1 MRQMQRMQGLFVMLL
16 LSGCASGQF
25 AGPLS
30 RMDLRIDQ
38 APMTAD
44 TKSYA
49 RSFFSRPNPKAFAFS
64 PEKGTAWAAWGSSSE
79 RRRKSWRCASAR
91 RAPAHLACYLPSTTR
106 SSGSRLGTDGAG
118 PAKPPGTNVAQSG
131 AERHRPRRSDVPPW
145 AERIAVHVA
154 SVRNP
159 AEVTG
164 EWQRLTKRYRVLAGL
179 EPQAP
184 LRSMS
189 RARACSTASSGGRS
203 RRDPRRRPCARGFD
217 RREAT
222 AQ

>member
-1 MRQMQRMQGLFVMLL
+1 MQGLFVMLL

-30 RMDLRIDQ
+30 RMDSRIDQ

-49 RSFFSRPNPKAFAFS
+49 RGFFNRPSPKAFAFS
-64 PEKGTAWAAWGSSSE
+64 PEKGTAWAAWGSSSVEKAKDLAMRECEQRTRTPCTLFAVDQQIVWEPAVE
-79 RRRKSWRCASAR
+79 R
-91 RAPAHLACYLPSTTR
+91 
-106 SSGSRLGTDGAG
+106 
-118 PAKPPGTNVAQSG
+118 PAKPPQTIDPVSAS
-131 AERHRPRRSDVPPW
+131 AAKPDVLPW

-159 AEVTG
+159 AEARG
-164 EWQRLTKRYRVLAGL
+164 EWQRLAERYRALAGL

-184 LRSMS
+184 TEVEVPGKGIFYRVIGGAFTTRGQAQAVCDKVRS
-189 RARACSTASSGGRS
+189 AGGY
-203 RRDPRRRPCARGFD
+203 CTIVAL
-217 RREAT
+217 
-222 AQ
+222 